1 MAYEHD
7 ASMMNNLYWWGI
19 PTLFRT
25 PHIPLDDARLAE
37 VDIGLVV
44 IGWWVATSGQ
54 GMIGIGIMAFAMIAE
69 GIVYNAATK
78 PKKEKAEK
86 GKGRNRRR
94 R

>member
-1 MAYEHD
+1 MKGMI
-7 ASMMNNLYWWGI
+7 SIVFG
-19 PTLFRT
+19 LFWAA
-25 PHIPLDDARLAE
+25 I
-37 VDIGLVV
+37 VG

-86 GKGRNRRR
+86 GNGRNRRR